1 MFLDKYAPWFLRD
14 RNKDDIMDF
23 DKGGMS
29 FATFE
34 EKLNALSRHATQLLT
49 TEEDMIH
56 LLLILPA
63 R

>member
-1 MFLDKYAPWFLRD
+1 
-14 RNKDDIMDF
+14 MDF

-34 EKLNALSRHATQLLT
+34 EKLHALSRHATQLLT

-56 LLLILPA
+56 LLLKGLNYEVHVLSVH
-63 R
+63 RTFGVS